1 MCMSILASVTT
12 RLTIYS
18 RQGNSVQNRNTMYVP
33 AEASPIA
40 PTSRRSASTG
50 ALSDSQHSTARPPL
64 RQPLWGS
71 GGSLPGP
78 PPGPPPNSSRAA
90 SVSRV
95 SDDQQGYLPVMSA
108 DANDSN
114 VPIIAIPT
122 TRRPPHR
129 GTQLGPV
136 PPTPADW
143 TEFPRSP
150 GLPLM
155 RTPNRT
161 IESISPHPLSIRT
174 GVEQTGPQRS
184 EIGSI
189 TSSSSH
195 QSSSLRE
202 GSVKPIRERRSESRA
217 ARDRTNEGHSAVEP
231 SSSYNSF
238 IQSPDVLSA
247 KPADLVLSSPGS
259 TSIGRQNAVKKNR
272 ASPTD
277 AKPASRRGSSMK
289 SPMHIENTSTP
300 PFSPESERKTSS
312 SKPPTVPPKALPT
325 PPPQAMFTHE
335 YSSPSASLGVRSP
348 DERPISH
355 ILHTPDNE
363 DMDTKS
369 PPLIPYKAVPSPLVT
384 NPQCNQAD
392 AFAQNAM
399 DRCIMFI
406 AQESQAQ
413 SDTERLKL
421 FAEFM
426 VSESRIR
433 RDRYSSAFV
442 SMEAS
447 DVMDL
452 TRDLWRSQQQSP
464 TANQSSPAAARPS
477 IGSPPPGPSRTD
489 SMDSFASMS
498 SPMSSN
504 RNNFTPRSE
513 PDSPASVA
521 SSSGARD
528 TGPWARHQPVLSP
541 IPSMAMST
549 VANPQDEV
557 ESRGRTPS
565 RWWESSTGSVG
576 HANRMERSK
585 RESKYMGVPREAMA
599 SLQWLDEP
607 SPSLHSNSTPRT
619 VSQQAGEYPPE
630 KVGWH
635 EDMGAGPAFTPT
647 YSRPSVP
654 STPDPHQLDVSRLVT
669 LPPPYPRHYPA
680 NDNNH
685 PDLETLRTTLE
696 ALRDL
701 HDIAEPKEAFHA
713 KVSQRRE
720 SQAQEAA
727 ERHAQMRH
735 NIQEQLQLGQMSY
748 ASAAAAEEEFNVAE
762 ANSAQQV
769 VQQEFTAFQ
778 PEVMTPLHALLSER
792 ITKATACI
800 TQLRAGLVT
809 SADNPSPNQP
819 QEEGDEQPEL
829 LEKLNLLKWL
839 FEARETLHRQLFEL
853 EGEKNER
860 YREMIL
866 MPFRNGGHEDQMRD
880 AESFFASDRQERKI
894 TAEKSTHK
902 RYEQFAN
909 VIEEVVSRGVE
920 DQLNAFWDIAPGLL
934 AVVQKVPTDLRD
946 CELHIPAK
954 EYEENPDYEHFPL
967 LYLHSLLTHAE
978 KSAYQFIESQI
989 NLMCLLHQAHTSVM
1003 DAGIRL
1009 LETQRCNEGE
1019 KWQDVAKEMEDCKRA
1034 EEQRL
1039 TAELK
1044 DKVGT
1049 VENQWTEALGSGL
1062 AEAKERVEHFL
1073 AKMDGWNPEF
1083 LE

>member
-1 MCMSILASVTT
+1 VYI
-12 RLTIYS
+12 
-18 RQGNSVQNRNTMYVP
+18 P
-33 AEASPIA
+33 AEASPVP

-50 ALSDSQHSTARPPL
+50 ALSDSQYAAARPPL
-64 RQPLWGS
+64 KQPSWKS
-71 GGSLPGP
+71 GGALPGP
-78 PPGPPPNSSRAA
+78 PPGPPPSSSRAA

-95 SDDQQGYLPVMSA
+95 PEDQQGFLPIMSA

-114 VPIIAIPT
+114 VPIIAVPT
-122 TRRPPHR
+122 SRRPPHR

-143 TEFPRSP
+143 TEFPHSP
-150 GLPLM
+150 GLPQV

-174 GVEQTGPQRS
+174 GVEQSEPHRS
-184 EIGSI
+184 EFGSI
-189 TSSSSH
+189 TSSSSL
-195 QSSSLRE
+195 QSSSRRDS
-202 GSVKPIRERRSESRA
+202 GVKPIRERRSESRA
-217 ARDRTNEGHSAVEP
+217 AKDRTGEGHSAVEP
-231 SSSYNSF
+231 SSSYDSF
-238 IQSPDVLSA
+238 VQSPETVSA
-247 KPADLVLSSPGS
+247 KPADLILTSPNAA
-259 TSIGRQNAVKKNR
+259 TIGRQNAVKKNR

-277 AKPASRRGSSMK
+277 ARPASRRGSSMA

-300 PFSPESERKTSS
+300 PFSPETERKTSFS
-312 SKPPTVPPKALPT
+312 RPPVIPPKALPT
-325 PPPQAMFTHE
+325 PPPQAMFAHD
-335 YSSPSASLGVRSP
+335 YSSPSTSLDFRSP
-348 DERPISH
+348 DEKPLSLIQ
-355 ILHTPDNE
+355 HTPNNE
-363 DMDTKS
+363 DMDTIS
-369 PPLIPYKAVPSPLVT
+369 APLVPYKPDPSPLAASLQSNEIDV
-384 NPQCNQAD
+384 
-392 AFAQNAM
+392 FVQNATE
-399 DRCIMFI
+399 RYRKFI
-406 AQESQAQ
+406 ALESQAS
-413 SDTERLKL
+413 SDAERLKL

-426 VSESRIR
+426 VAESRIR
-433 RDRYSSAFV
+433 RDRYSSAFA

-452 TRDLWRSQQQSP
+452 TRNLWRSQQQSP
-464 TANQSSPAAARPS
+464 TGNQATAASARSPNVSA
-477 IGSPPPGPSRTD
+477 PPGPSRTD

-504 RNNFTPRSE
+504 NNNFTPRTE

-549 VANPQDEV
+549 VADAPDEV

-565 RWWESSTGSVG
+565 RWWESSAGSVG
-576 HANRMERSK
+576 NASRLERSK

-619 VSQQAGEYPPE
+619 VSQQTGEYPAE

-635 EDMGAGPAFTPT
+635 DEVGAGPASTPT

-654 STPDPHQLDVSRLVT
+654 STPDPHQLDVSRLIT

-680 NDNNH
+680 NDNKH
-685 PDLETLRTTLE
+685 PDLETLRTNLE
-696 ALRDL
+696 ALRNL
-701 HDIAEPKEAFHA
+701 HDITEPKEAFRA
-713 KVSQRRE
+713 KVAQRRE
-720 SQAQEAA
+720 RQAQDAA

-735 NIQEQLQLGQMSY
+735 NIQEQIHLGQMNY
-748 ASAAAAEEEFNVAE
+748 ASAAVAEEEFHAGE
-762 ANSAQQV
+762 AHSAQQF
-769 VQQEFTAFQ
+769 VQQEFAAFQ

-800 TQLRAGLVT
+800 AQLRAGLVT

-839 FEARETLHRQLFEL
+839 FEARETLHRELFEL

-866 MPFRNGGHEDQMRD
+866 MPFRNGGHDDRMRD
-880 AESFFASDRQERKI
+880 AESFFTSDRQDRKV
-894 TAEKSTHK
+894 TFDKSTHK

-909 VIEEVVSRGVE
+909 VVEEIVSRGVE

-946 CELHIPAK
+946 CELHIPPK

-1003 DAGIRL
+1003 DASIRL
-1009 LETQRCNEGE
+1009 LEAQRCGEGE
-1019 KWQDVAKEMEDCKRA
+1019 NWQDVAKEMEDCKRA

-1044 DKVGT
+1044 DKVET

-1062 AEAKERVEHFL
+1062 VEAKQRVEHFL
-1073 AKMDGWNPEF
+1073 GQMDGWNPEY